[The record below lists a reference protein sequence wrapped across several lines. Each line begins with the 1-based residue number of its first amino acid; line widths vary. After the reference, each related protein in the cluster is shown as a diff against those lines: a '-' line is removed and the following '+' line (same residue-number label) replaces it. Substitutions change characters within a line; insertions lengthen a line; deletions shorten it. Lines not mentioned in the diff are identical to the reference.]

1 MKTKQPIQSEKAIYL
16 LNKKNIKIL
25 LTFPN

>member
-1 MKTKQPIQSEKAIYL
+1 LLLDDLNFFNMKGKL

-25 LTFPN
+25 I